1 MSGYYFEDFNE
12 GQTFVSGG
20 RTITETDL
28 TMFSMISGDWNPI
41 HADMEFAKSTRFGQ
55 RVVHGVLGMAVST
68 GMMHEMGIF
77 HDSVIAMLGYRNWN
91 FLGPLLVNDTIH
103 LKLTI
108 LSTELGKSGNSG
120 KIARRFQLINQRD
133 EVVQDGQS
141 DVLVLTRQGGQS
153 TQKKQ

>member
-12 GQTFVSGG
+12 GQTFGSGG

>member
-12 GQTFVSGG
+12 GQAFVSGG

-108 LSTELGKSGNSG
+108 LSVELGKSGNSG
-120 KIARRFQLINQRD
+120 KIARRFQLINQRN
-133 EVVQDGQS
+133 EVVQDGES

-153 TQKKQ
+153 AQKKR

>member
-28 TMFSMISGDWNPI
+28 TMFAMISGDWNPI

-77 HDSVIAMLGYRNWN
+77 HDSVIAMLGYRNWD

-153 TQKKQ
+153 AQQK

>member
-41 HADMEFAKSTRFGQ
+41 HADVEFAKSTRFGQ

-77 HDSVIAMLGYRNWN
+77 HESVIAMLGYRNWN

-141 DVLVLTRQGGQS
+141 DVLVLTRQGIQS
-153 TQKKQ
+153 AQKKK

>member
-91 FLGPLLVNDTIH
+91 FIGPLLVNDTIH

-141 DVLVLTRQGGQS
+141 DVLVLTRQGVQS
-153 TQKKQ
+153 AQKKK